1 MHYRNLGNTGL
12 KVSLV
17 GLGCNNFGRRCDVAA
32 TANVVRAALDEGIN
46 FFDTADIYGPS
57 GLSEAYLGQAIEGLD
72 RTQILIATKY
82 ANPMGEGDL
91 NRGASRRYIMKA
103 VEDSLKRLGTDYID
117 LYQQHVPDPS
127 TPIEETLRALDDLVS
142 QGKVRYIGHSNF
154 SGWQIADAHWT
165 AKSLGFN
172 QFATAQNLYNLLDR
186 RLEREV
192 IPAIEQYGLGLL
204 PYFPL
209 ASGMLTCKYQRG
221 VAPAEGTRMQM
232 MGDRAKGA
240 MSDEVFDKVEK
251 LSDYAQEKGW
261 DLLTLAVSWLA
272 SKPYV
277 SSVISGATSPEQVKA
292 NAAAANWQLTEAEM
306 AEVNQLSAR

>member
-1 MHYRNLGNTGL
+1 MQYRKLGSTGL

-17 GLGCNNFGRRCDVAA
+17 GVGCNNFGRRCDVET
-32 TANVVRAALDEGIN
+32 TASIVHAALDAGIN
-46 FFDTADIYGPS
+46 FFVKADIYGPS
-57 GLSEAYLGQAIEGLD
+57 GLSEAYLGQAIDGLD
-72 RTQILIATKY
+72 RSQIVIATKF

-117 LYQQHVPDPS
+117 LYQQHGPDPQ
-127 TPIEETLRALDDLVS
+127 TPIEETIRALDDLVG

-165 AKSLGFN
+165 ADSLGANRFV
-172 QFATAQNLYNLLDR
+172 TAQNLYNLLDR

-192 IPAIEQYGLGLL
+192 VPALENYGLGLL

-209 ASGMLTCKYQRG
+209 ASGMLTGKYQRG
-221 VAPAEGTRMQM
+221 VAPAEGTRLNR
-232 MGDRAKGA
+232 MGNRAKGA
-240 MSDEVFDKVEK
+240 MTDEIFDVVEQ
-251 LSDYAQEKGW
+251 LQSYAEARGHE
-261 DLLTLAVSWLA
+261 LLTLATSWLA

-277 SSVISGATSPEQVKA
+277 SSVISGATSPEQIKA
-292 NAAAANWQLTEAEM
+292 NAAAADWVLTEEEM
-306 AEVNQLSAR
+306 DEVNQMSKR

>member
-1 MHYRNLGNTGL
+1 MQSRNLGRTGL

-17 GLGCNNFGRRCDVAA
+17 GVGCNNFGRRCDVEA
-32 TANVVRAALDEGIN
+32 TTSIVRAAIDEGIN
-46 FFDTADIYGPS
+46 FFDTADMYGPG

-72 RTQILIATKY
+72 RSQIVIATKF

-117 LYQQHVPDPS
+117 LYQQHVPDLD
-127 TPIEETLRALDDLVS
+127 TPIEETIRALEDLIS

-154 SGWQIADAHWT
+154 TAWQVADAHWT
-165 AKSLGFN
+165 AKNIGTNHFV
-172 QFATAQNLYNLLDR
+172 TAQNLYSLLDR

-192 IPAIEQYGLGLL
+192 IPALEHYNLGLL

-209 ASGMLTCKYQRG
+209 ASGMLTGKYQRG
-221 VAPAEGTRMQM
+221 VDAPDGTRLNR
-232 MGDRAKGA
+232 MGERGKTA
-240 MSDEVFDKVEK
+240 MSDEVFDIVEG
-251 LSDYAQEKGW
+251 LDNYAKERGR
-261 DLLTLAVSWLA
+261 DLLTLAISWLA

-277 SSVISGATSPEQVKA
+277 SSVISGATSAEQVKA
-292 NAAAANWQLTEAEM
+292 NAAAADWQLSEDEM
-306 AEVNQLSAR
+306 AAVNQLSAR